1 MSNVSG
7 HSVCPNPV
15 ADANGSLLTINQV
28 RNRAQLSRRF
38 IEGQIKSG
46 RLPAVRFSPRAI
58 RVDARDLE
66 AFITGRKTAT
76 PKQEGG
82 AA

>member
-1 MSNVSG
+1 MSNVNG

-15 ADANGSLLTINQV
+15 ADANGSLLTISQV

-58 RVDARDLE
+58 RIDSRDLE
-66 AFITGRKTAT
+66 TFIAGRRTAA